1 MGGLRNALRTKQLP
15 GSEFRHPSEKAPH
28 RHPPAYLANMLCK
41 LIGRS
46 SERHVH
52 RWSRRKRYRRGHFL
66 QLRGMR
72 HRLCS
77 TPGWIDKLN
86 NPQKLRAAG
95 PDQQVVL
102 LAEDDVT
109 VQNVARIALERDR
122 LLVLTA
128 SDGEDALTIA
138 NEFPGDIVALLTD
151 VKMPRL
157 DGLELTRRIFESRPS
172 IRVIIMSGQVEDPL
186 LAGVSFLPKPTP
198 AVLRQRVS
206 ELLSV
211 PLSAA

>member
-1 MGGLRNALRTKQLP
+1 
-15 GSEFRHPSEKAPH
+15 
-28 RHPPAYLANMLCK
+28 
-41 LIGRS
+41 
-46 SERHVH
+46 
-52 RWSRRKRYRRGHFL
+52 
-66 QLRGMR
+66 
-72 HRLCS
+72 
-77 TPGWIDKLN
+77 LN